1 MKSFALIFQY
11 ILPHRILSRLMYRL
25 MRIRF
30 KPIKNFTFN
39 RMIKAFNINMDEAQS
54 KNYDDYPHFNAFFT
68 RALKPEARPIDTS
81 KDSLVSPVDGVVSQ
95 MGVIDHDLILQ
106 AKGHHYTV
114 KDLLASELT
123 DTFNN
128 GHFMTI
134 YLSPKDYHRLHAP
147 LDCEI
152 KSMRHVP
159 GRLFSVADW
168 TTQKIPR
175 LFARNERLINH
186 LQTPIGQ
193 VAYVYVG
200 AILVSSIE
208 TICNGLITPPY
219 ASEVTDVLVQGQ
231 SQYKKGEEMGRF
243 NMGSTVI
250 MLFPKDSVIFN
261 TGLKAGSEL
270 KLGQKIGN
278 LNGIFNL
285 QEGQKNYE

>member
-1 MKSFALIFQY
+1 MKFIALIFQY
-11 ILPHRILSRLMYRL
+11 ILPHQLLSKLMYRL

-39 RMIKAFNINMDEAQS
+39 RMIKAFDINLDEAQS
-54 KNYDDYPHFNAFFT
+54 KNFDDYPHFNAFFT
-68 RALKPEARPIDTS
+68 RALKAEARPIDS
-81 KDSLVSPVDGVVSQ
+81 APDSLVSPVDGVVSQ
-95 MGVIDHDLILQ
+95 MGLIEGDLIFQ
-106 AKGHHYTV
+106 AKGHHYTI

-123 DTFNN
+123 EDFTD

-134 YLSPKDYHRLHAP
+134 YLSPKDYHRMHAP
-147 LDCEI
+147 LDCEL

-175 LFARNERLINH
+175 LFARNERLVNH
-186 LQTPIGQ
+186 LQTPVGH

-208 TICNGLITPPY
+208 TVANGVITPPY
-219 ASEVTDVLVQGQ
+219 AKEVTDILVQGQ
-231 SQYKKGEEMGRF
+231 SQYIKGEEMGRF

-250 MLFPKDSVIFN
+250 MLFPKDSLTFN
-261 TGLKAGSEL
+261 LELQAGSEL
-270 KLGQKIGN
+270 KLGEKIAT
-278 LNGIFNL
+278 LKGINSPVK
-285 QEGQKNYE
+285 GQ